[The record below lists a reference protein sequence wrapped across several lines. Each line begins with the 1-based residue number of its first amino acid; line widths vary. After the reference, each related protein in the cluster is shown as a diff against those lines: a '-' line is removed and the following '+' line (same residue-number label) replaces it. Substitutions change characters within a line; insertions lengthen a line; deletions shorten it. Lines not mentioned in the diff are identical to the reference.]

1 MLRNILQ
8 YRAFHKLLVVA
19 VMTGALSL
27 IALACSA
34 AEETTTAAPVA
45 TTAPVQS
52 TTSTTAAAEAT
63 ATPTPQYDTT
73 LYGATGLGSGRTQE
87 EGAQKLQTRPVIT
100 KDIIERMPLMSI
112 EEVAQYIPISWDRSY
127 RYEEIRR
134 GGTFINAVNW
144 DVSKW
149 DPRMTAAGGTAVVS
163 NMVYMALL
171 KFDTGPDADP
181 LNPPLIPR
189 LAETWEFSADSMTAT
204 FKIHEGMHWGDM
216 DDPFQ
221 LGPEIVAEDVKWSLL
236 QLRDNSV
243 HSGAFATIDSIDT
256 PDKYT
261 VVLNFNEPSL
271 WLLPN
276 LAIQDHP
283 IINPPILKAERQ
295 VQEVV
300 GPGPFILESA
310 EKSVKVKMVANP
322 NYYFKDDEGGQ
333 LPYID
338 GVEFLIVPD
347 ASTKVAMLRTGRADY
362 AYGATSGR
370 IEEFGSLL
378 KNKPGLV
385 AYPSTTPYACCISFQ
400 QNDPIWSNVD
410 ARRAAALAIDG
421 KGIGDVL
428 FGYNHA
434 PVPLRASWYFWMDE
448 MPSWDDDLDALYG
461 EYIWHYNPEKAQTLW
476 DSTGFGEIDES
487 IEYYAYSTA
496 YTDTLALVVEDLKK
510 IGINAKIDSRDYSA
524 YNGPLAQGELPGV
537 FWSWAAS
544 FPGLGS
550 MMYFRYNVNGTVN
563 RENINDPLVN
573 DLTTKMRAAT
583 TEEEML
589 SHLQPLRE
597 RINDQVFHMEMP
609 RAALDIRCYCAQE
622 WVKNF
627 RQGSYQGS
635 YYYWGHTLDE
645 IWLDRK
651 H

>member
-221 LGPEIVAEDVKWSLL
+221 LGPEIVAEDV
-236 QLRDNSV
+236 

-276 LAIQDHP
+276 LAIKDHP
-283 IINPPILKAERQ
+283 IINPHIFKAERQ

-573 DLTTKMRAAT
+573 DLTT
-583 TEEEML
+583 
-589 SHLQPLRE
+589 
-597 RINDQVFHMEMP
+597 
-609 RAALDIRCYCAQE
+609 
-622 WVKNF
+622 
-627 RQGSYQGS
+627 
-635 YYYWGHTLDE
+635 
-645 IWLDRK
+645 
-651 H
+651 